1 MIEWRSNYFRA
12 EDVYHIWNARMSSGK
27 YRVTVRVKDAG
38 DFYVDLD
45 KHEDAVKEARM
56 LSMRVE
62 RECAAGVLQRARDEI
77 LGDLNLIR
85 AGVNLLDK
93 RQRKLWR
100 KLKTAIP
107 EIGEEGD
114 ET

>member
-12 EDVYHIWNARMSSGK
+12 EDIYHIRCLRTTDGK
-27 YRVTVRVKDAG
+27 YRVIVRVKNAGEYYLDFDKFKDAG
-38 DFYVDLD
+38 D
-45 KHEDAVKEARM
+45 EART
-56 LSMRVE
+56 LAMRVE
-62 RECAAGVLQRARDEI
+62 RECETGVLQRARDEI
-77 LGDLNLIR
+77 LGGLSLIR